1 VQGYTN
7 CGLGC
12 GLEIFPCNQDDQPF
26 PEFEPLLVFVDN
38 FRFARDSGAKRRRVE
53 LVRSSMSTLAIVR
66 QPRKRS
72 VVQISESRPGHFA
85 SIRRLPN

>member
-1 VQGYTN
+1 MPPLSVINHRTVTRRAVG
-7 CGLGC
+7 
-12 GLEIFPCNQDDQPF
+12 IRQDDRAFQ
-26 PEFEPLLVFVDN
+26 
-38 FRFARDSGAKRRRVE
+38 
-53 LVRSSMSTLAIVR
+53 MSALAILS